1 VKLGGRPQLRER
13 FVTDNGN
20 ILLDVEDLR
29 ILDPAD
35 LESRINHI
43 AGTVTNGIFARRG
56 ADVILVGTDAGV
68 KTIDA
73 HKFS

>member
-1 VKLGGRPQLRER
+1 MIGSRPSA
-13 FVTDNGN
+13 
-20 ILLDVEDLR
+20 R

-35 LESRINHI
+35 LESRINQI